1 MIVTTIRS
9 IATVVNLDLVTKQRR
24 ALSSPEPAFRLVT
37 HRVGH
42 IRKNEKGSRHSIETV
57 SARLVSTKITP

>member
-37 HRVGH
+37 S
-42 IRKNEKGSRHSIETV
+42 SRSHS
-57 SARLVSTKITP
+57 